1 MPVFVWSEHQRWNF
15 KWLDSR
21 EGWLQLSFQ
30 VGDAATATLQWSDW
44 FMLMGCPRP
53 FVVQLIYATDADVWS
68 SAVVNLHAHQQ
79 RMIYVLEKVDDAIA
93 LKILRL

>member
-1 MPVFVWSEHQRWNF
+1 
-15 KWLDSR
+15 
-21 EGWLQLSFQ
+21 
-30 VGDAATATLQWSDW
+30 
-44 FMLMGCPRP
+44 MLMGCPRP